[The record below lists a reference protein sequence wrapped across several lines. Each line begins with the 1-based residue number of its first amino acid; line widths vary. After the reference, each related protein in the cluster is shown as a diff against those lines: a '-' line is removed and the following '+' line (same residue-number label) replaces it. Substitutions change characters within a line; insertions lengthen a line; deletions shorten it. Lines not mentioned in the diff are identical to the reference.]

1 MILATRSLV
10 VSPSKTLK
18 LYYPDIDL
26 MNGDKMLVSGVSGSG
41 KTTLLNGIAGALSP
55 AEGRITILGQ
65 RIEKMSSRQLDKI
78 RADHMGIVF
87 QQLNLIPYL
96 TGLQNAF
103 LSLRFSKLKKSRVS
117 DPIAEIIR
125 LGSALGLTKSQLEQK
140 ANRLSVGQQQRVAV
154 IRAFLGAPELILA
167 DEPTSALDPLSR
179 NRFLDD
185 VIALMDNNRQ
195 SLLMISHDPSMV
207 PYFDKT
213 IELN

>member
-1 MILATRSLV
+1 LILTTRSLV

-26 MNGDKMLVSGVSGSG
+26 MNGDKMLISGVSGSG

-55 AEGRITILGQ
+55 AEGRITMLGQ

-125 LGSALGLTKSQLEQK
+125 LGGALGLTKSQLEQK
-140 ANRLSVGQQQRVAV
+140 ANRLSIGQQQRVAV

-213 IELN
+213 IELS

>member
-213 IELN
+213 MELS